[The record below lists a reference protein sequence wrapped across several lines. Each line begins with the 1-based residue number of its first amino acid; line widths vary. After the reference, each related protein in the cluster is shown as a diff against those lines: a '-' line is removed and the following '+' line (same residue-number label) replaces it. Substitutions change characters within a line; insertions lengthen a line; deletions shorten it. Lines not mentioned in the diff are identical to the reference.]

1 MSAPTRPAWVQAS
14 DNRFAVECLIDRAG
28 LPAPVLVGRPD
39 AAYVTVTDVDDLSLW
54 LQATGGHI
62 RVSTEFCGVQTWVL
76 HTTTQRPCSEP
87 VQVRVM
93 AVAAVD
99 EPATHDVLEAVQR

>member
-14 DNRFAVECLIDRAG
+14 DNRFAVECLIDRTG

-39 AAYVTVTDVDDLSLW
+39 AAYVTVTDVDDLSRW

-62 RVSTEFCGVQTWVL
+62 RVHEWDGVQTWVL
-76 HTTTQRPCSEP
+76 HTTAPRPCSDP

-99 EPATHDVLEAVQR
+99 EPATHDVLEAVRR